1 MKDDDESILF
11 TKEDTKIR
19 EMYAMLSYTIED
31 AKFMAILKTE
41 YGHKLVADLGNLR
54 LWIHT
59 NELGD
64 LELKWQM
71 RINDPKNGV
80 DNVWS
85 TLY

>member
-1 MKDDDESILF
+1 MTNDDDSILF
-11 TKEDTKIR
+11 TKDDRRVR
-19 EMYAMLSYTIED
+19 ELYAMLSYTVEGAQFLPTIR
-31 AKFMAILKTE
+31 TE

-54 LWIHT
+54 LWVHI
-59 NELGD
+59 NELND

-85 TLY
+85 SLY